1 MNIALKH
8 QKGLQFLS
16 DISDNSVD
24 LILTDPPYITSRD
37 SGRDMWKE
45 YANKQREVGAKSAR
59 TLEQWEAFF
68 SSRDWDTFFDKQEN
82 LKKQVL
88 SKEKRLR
95 KKLTEDEIREKLAK
109 LEEELKGKKKLT
121 EEKRQEKLKEKEA
134 KLRKVPTEDEVREE
148 LKKYRDERIAA
159 RLAKYR
165 EDYIK
170 YGSIYGRKFAVSTDY
185 GDWDKDFTM
194 ETLDVF
200 INHFYRVLRPG
211 GTCIIFFDLWKLSH
225 LKEIMENCD
234 ERKRPIPKKKKENES
249 EEEFKARKQN
259 VLDNP
264 LASYGLEQLRFI
276 EWIKTNPQPIN
287 SKVNYLTN
295 CREIA
300 LLGIKKSKP
309 TFNSKYDKGIY
320 EHPIQ
325 GGKQRFHPTQKS
337 LPLFEELIKKHSN
350 EGDLVLDCF
359 AGSATTAVAAKNTG
373 RNFIGCEMN
382 EEYYNKSMERL
393 NG

>member
-1 MNIALKH
+1 MIELDH
-8 QKGLQFLS
+8 QEGLQFLS
-16 DISDNSVD
+16 AIPDNSVD
-24 LILTDPPYITSRD
+24 LILTDPPYITSRE
-37 SGRDMWKE
+37 SGMDKWVEHIEKQDASGSVNVMKE
-45 YANKQREVGAKSAR
+45 QDWLDYKTES
-59 TLEQWEAFF
+59 E
-68 SSRDWDTFFDKQEN
+68 WDTWFKNSNVKTESRESR
-82 LKKQVL
+82 LKKMKADFL
-88 SKEKRLR
+88 
-95 KKLTEDEIREKLAK
+95 
-109 LEEELKGKKKLT
+109 
-121 EEKRQEKLKEKEA
+121 
-134 KLRKVPTEDEVREE
+134 
-148 LKKYRDERIAA
+148 
-159 RLAKYR
+159 
-165 EDYIK
+165 K
-170 YGSIYGRKFAVSTDY
+170 YGSIYGKKYAVTTKY
-185 GDWDKDFTM
+185 GKWDSEFTV
-194 ETLDVF
+194 ERLGLF
-200 INHFYRVLRPG
+200 IKHFYRILKTG
-211 GTCIIFFDLWKLSH
+211 GTCIIFFDLWKITH
-225 LKEIMENCD
+225 LREML
-234 ERKRPIPKKKKENES
+234 ES
-249 EEEFKARKQN
+249 EKFKQIRL
-259 VLDNP
+259 V
-264 LASYGLEQLRFI
+264 